1 MNEGKY
7 NKSTFNDGYVGDEV
21 EMETKI
27 DITKVD
33 AGVGFIFAE
42 MLTVYHIH
50 ILIVSVVLKSRENIL
65 DSSEQITF
73 AWTNLTVTVPESS
86 RR

>member
-7 NKSTFNDGYVGDEV
+7 NKSTFNDGYVGDEL

-33 AGVGFIFAE
+33 AGVGFIVAE

-50 ILIVSVVLKSRENIL
+50 ILVSV
-65 DSSEQITF
+65 
-73 AWTNLTVTVPESS
+73 A
-86 RR
+86 

>member
-7 NKSTFNDGYVGDEV
+7 NKSTFNDGYVGDELEV
-21 EMETKI
+21 ETKI

-33 AGVGFIFAE
+33 AGVGFIVAE

-50 ILIVSVVLKSRENIL
+50 ILVSV
-65 DSSEQITF
+65 
-73 AWTNLTVTVPESS
+73 A
-86 RR
+86 